1 MKKALKLFLALLVS
15 VSLVACSSSSS
26 TEETS
31 APTET
36 ETTEETTSA
45 SGECPVTIG
54 LVTDMGGV
62 DDKSFNQSAWEGVQR
77 FAEDNGL
84 QDCVSYLQSTS
95 EADYVPN
102 LSTFADEGKDL
113 IIAVGY
119 LFHDAMTEVSANY
132 PDTKFLL
139 VDDVVEAENVESAT
153 FNAEQ
158 GSFLV
163 GVAAGL
169 TATENGSKTVGFM
182 GGMEGPVIGSF
193 QAGYEQGVLT
203 VCPDCKIYVD
213 YADSYS
219 DDAKGQQLAA
229 KQYDLGATVIYQSAG
244 NAGNGVI
251 KEAKER
257 GDVWAIGVDKDQ
269 YEDGMK
275 DDGTSIILTSML
287 KRVDSAAYSACED
300 LLNGTFEAGTK
311 VFNLS
316 NEGVAA
322 ELTSGRNLS
331 DDVIAQINDFAQQI
345 QNGEIEVS
353 AEATIANGS
362 SN

>member
-15 VSLVACSSSSS
+15 VSLAACSSNSNNEATS
-26 TEETS
+26 TEG
-31 APTET
+31 T
-36 ETTEETTSA
+36 ETTST

-77 FAEDNGL
+77 FAKENGL
-84 QDCVSYLQSTS
+84 ENCVSYLQSTT

-113 IIAVGY
+113 VMAVGY
-119 LFHDAMTEVSANY
+119 LFNEAITEVSANY
-132 PDTKFLL
+132 PDTKFLF
-139 VDDVVEAENVESAT
+139 VDDVVEHDNVESAT

-169 TATENGSKTVGFM
+169 TASENGSKKVGFM
-182 GGMEGPVIGSF
+182 GGMEGPIIGSF
-193 QAGYEQGVLT
+193 QAGYEQGVLAA
-203 VCPDCKIYVD
+203 CPDCKIYVD
-213 YADSYS
+213 YADSFA

-229 KQYDLGATVIYQSAG
+229 KQYDLGATVIYQAAG

-287 KRVDSAAYSACED
+287 KRVDSATYSACTD
-300 LLNGTFEAGTK
+300 LLNGTFEAGVK

-316 NEGVAA
+316 NDGVGA
-322 ELTSGRNLS
+322 EVTSGRNLS
-331 DDVIAQINDFAQQI
+331 DDVIAQINDYAEKI
-345 QNGEIEVS
+345 KNGEIEVTP
-353 AEATIANGS
+353 EATIANGS

>member
-15 VSLVACSSSSS
+15 VSLAACSSNN
-26 TEETS
+26 TEEAT
-31 APTET
+31 
-36 ETTEETTSA
+36 TTEGSETTST

-54 LVTDMGGV
+54 LVTDTGGV
-62 DDKSFNQSAWEGVQR
+62 DDKSFNQSAWEGVQK
-77 FAEDNGL
+77 FAEENGL
-84 QDCVSYLQSTS
+84 QDCVSYLQSTN

-113 IIAVGY
+113 VIAVGY
-119 LFHDAMTEVSANY
+119 LFNAAITEVSANY
-132 PDTKFLL
+132 PDTMFLL
-139 VDDVVEAENVESAT
+139 VDDVVESDNVESAT

-169 TATENGSKTVGFM
+169 TAMENGSKTVGFM
-182 GGMEGPVIGSF
+182 GGMEGPIIGSF

-275 DDGTSIILTSML
+275 DDGTSVILTSML
-287 KRVDSAAYSACED
+287 KRVDSATYSACND
-300 LLNGTFEAGTK
+300 ILNGTFEGGSK

-316 NEGVAA
+316 NEGVGA
-322 ELTSGRNLS
+322 EVTSGRNLS
-331 DDVIAQINDFAQQI
+331 DDVIAQINDYAQKI

-353 AEATIANGS
+353 SEATIANGS

>member
-15 VSLVACSSSSS
+15 VSLAACSSNN
-26 TEETS
+26 TEEAT
-31 APTET
+31 
-36 ETTEETTSA
+36 TTEGSETTST

-77 FAEDNGL
+77 FAEENGL
-84 QDCVSYLQSTS
+84 QDCVSYLQSTT

-113 IIAVGY
+113 VIAVGY
-119 LFHDAMTEVSANY
+119 LFNEAITEVSANY
-132 PDTKFLL
+132 PDTMFLF
-139 VDDVVEAENVESAT
+139 VDDVVDHENVESAT

-169 TATENGSKTVGFM
+169 TAMENGSKTVGFM
-182 GGMEGPVIGSF
+182 GGMEGPIIGSF

-275 DDGTSIILTSML
+275 DDGTSVILTSML
-287 KRVDSAAYSACED
+287 KRVDSATYSACND
-300 LLNGTFEAGTK
+300 ILNGTFEGGSK

-316 NEGVAA
+316 NEGVGA
-322 ELTSGRNLS
+322 EVTSGRNLS
-331 DDVIAQINDFAQQI
+331 DDVIAQINDYAQKI

-353 AEATIANGS
+353 SEATIANGS

>member
-15 VSLVACSSSSS
+15 VSLAACSSSN
-26 TEETS
+26 TEEAT
-31 APTET
+31 
-36 ETTEETTSA
+36 TTEGSETTST

-77 FAEDNGL
+77 FAEENGL
-84 QDCVSYLQSTS
+84 QDCVSYLQSTT

-113 IIAVGY
+113 VIAVGY
-119 LFHDAMTEVSANY
+119 LFNEAITEVSANY
-132 PDTKFLL
+132 PDTMFLF
-139 VDDVVEAENVESAT
+139 VDDVVDHENVESAT

-163 GVAAGL
+163 GIAAGL
-169 TATENGSKTVGFM
+169 TAMENGSKTVGFM
-182 GGMEGPVIGSF
+182 GGMEGPIIGSF
-193 QAGYEQGVLT
+193 QAGYEQGVLA
-203 VCPDCKIYVD
+203 VCQDCKIYVD

-269 YEDGMK
+269 YQDGMK
-275 DDGTSIILTSML
+275 DDGTSVILTSML
-287 KRVDSAAYSACED
+287 KRVDSATYSACTD
-300 LLNGTFEAGTK
+300 MLNGTFEGGTK

-316 NEGVAA
+316 NDGVGA
-322 ELTSGRNLS
+322 EVTSGRNLS
-331 DDVIAQINDFAQQI
+331 DDVIAQINDYAEKI
-345 QNGEIEVS
+345 KSGEIEVS
-353 AEATIANGS
+353 PEATIANGS

>member
-15 VSLVACSSSSS
+15 VSLAACSSSN
-26 TEETS
+26 TEEAT
-31 APTET
+31 
-36 ETTEETTSA
+36 TTEGSETTST

-77 FAEDNGL
+77 FAEENGL
-84 QDCVSYLQSTS
+84 QDCVSYLQSTT

-113 IIAVGY
+113 VIAVGY
-119 LFHDAMTEVSANY
+119 LFNEAITEVSANY
-132 PDTKFLL
+132 PDTMFLF
-139 VDDVVEAENVESAT
+139 VDDVVDHENVESAT

-169 TATENGSKTVGFM
+169 TAMENGSKTVGFM
-182 GGMEGPVIGSF
+182 GGMEGPIIGSF
-193 QAGYEQGVLT
+193 QAGYEQGVLA
-203 VCPDCKIYVD
+203 VCQDCKIYVD

-269 YEDGMK
+269 YQDGMK
-275 DDGTSIILTSML
+275 DDGTSVILTSML
-287 KRVDSAAYSACED
+287 KRVDSATYSACTD
-300 LLNGTFEAGTK
+300 MLNGTFEGGTK

-316 NEGVAA
+316 NDGVGA
-322 ELTSGRNLS
+322 EVTSGRNLS
-331 DDVIAQINDFAQQI
+331 DDVIAQINDYAEKI
-345 QNGEIEVS
+345 KSGEIEVS
-353 AEATIANGS
+353 PEATIANGS

>member
-15 VSLVACSSSSS
+15 VSLAACSSSN
-26 TEETS
+26 TEEAT
-31 APTET
+31 
-36 ETTEETTSA
+36 TTEGSETTST

-77 FAEDNGL
+77 FAEENGL
-84 QDCVSYLQSTS
+84 QDCVSYLQSTT

-113 IIAVGY
+113 VIAVGY
-119 LFHDAMTEVSANY
+119 LFNEAITEVSANY
-132 PDTKFLL
+132 PDTMFLF
-139 VDDVVEAENVESAT
+139 VDDVVDHENVESAT

-169 TATENGSKTVGFM
+169 TAMENGSKTVGFM
-182 GGMEGPVIGSF
+182 GGMEGPIIGSF
-193 QAGYEQGVLT
+193 QAGYEQGVLA
-203 VCPDCKIYVD
+203 VCNDCKIYVD

-269 YEDGMK
+269 YQDGMK
-275 DDGTSIILTSML
+275 DDGTSVILTSML
-287 KRVDSAAYSACED
+287 KRVDSATYSACTD
-300 LLNGTFEAGTK
+300 MLNGTFEGGTK

-316 NEGVAA
+316 NDGVGA
-322 ELTSGRNLS
+322 EVTSGRNLS
-331 DDVIAQINDFAQQI
+331 DDVIAQINDYAEKI
-345 QNGEIEVS
+345 KSGEIEVS
-353 AEATIANGS
+353 SEATIANGS

>member
-15 VSLVACSSSSS
+15 VSLAACSSSN
-26 TEETS
+26 TEEAT
-31 APTET
+31 
-36 ETTEETTSA
+36 TTEGSETTST

-77 FAEDNGL
+77 FAEENGL
-84 QDCVSYLQSTS
+84 QDCVSYLQSTT

-113 IIAVGY
+113 VIAVGY
-119 LFHDAMTEVSANY
+119 LFNEAITEVSANY
-132 PDTKFLL
+132 PDTMFLF
-139 VDDVVEAENVESAT
+139 VDDVVDHENVESAT

-169 TATENGSKTVGFM
+169 TAMENGSKTVGFM
-182 GGMEGPVIGSF
+182 GGMEGPIIGSF
-193 QAGYEQGVLT
+193 QAGYEQGVLA
-203 VCPDCKIYVD
+203 VCHDCKIYVD

-269 YEDGMK
+269 YQDGMK
-275 DDGTSIILTSML
+275 DDGTSVILTSML
-287 KRVDSAAYSACED
+287 KRVDSATYSACTD
-300 LLNGTFEAGTK
+300 MLNGTFEGGTK

-316 NEGVAA
+316 NDGVGA
-322 ELTSGRNLS
+322 EVTSGRNLS
-331 DDVIAQINDFAQQI
+331 DDVIAQINDYAEKI
-345 QNGEIEVS
+345 KSGEIEVS
-353 AEATIANGS
+353 PEATIANGS

>member
-15 VSLVACSSSSS
+15 VSLAACSSSN
-26 TEETS
+26 TEEAT
-31 APTET
+31 
-36 ETTEETTSA
+36 TTEGSETTST

-77 FAEDNGL
+77 FAEENGL
-84 QDCVSYLQSTS
+84 QDCVSYLQSTT

-113 IIAVGY
+113 VIAVGY
-119 LFHDAMTEVSANY
+119 LFNEAITEVSANY
-132 PDTKFLL
+132 PDTMFLF
-139 VDDVVEAENVESAT
+139 VDDVVDHENVESAT

-169 TATENGSKTVGFM
+169 TAMENGSKTVGFM
-182 GGMEGPVIGSF
+182 GGMEGPIIGSF
-193 QAGYEQGVLT
+193 QAGYEQGVLA

-269 YEDGMK
+269 YQDGMK
-275 DDGTSIILTSML
+275 DDGTSVILTSML
-287 KRVDSAAYSACED
+287 KRVDSATYSACTD
-300 LLNGTFEAGTK
+300 MLNGTFEGGTK

-316 NEGVAA
+316 NDGVGA
-322 ELTSGRNLS
+322 EVTSGRNLS
-331 DDVIAQINDFAQQI
+331 DDVIAQINDYAEKI
-345 QNGEIEVS
+345 KSGEIEVS
-353 AEATIANGS
+353 PEATIANGS